1 MILIKILE
9 FSKKNWKSLSIT
21 VFLLA
26 IIIKLGYDYSQMS
39 NLYQTSQE
47 NSDRQIQELKEVYSH
62 ELYLKE
68 KALEE
73 YKETMRQIEEE
84 YKSSLEELKQIRVE
98 TAQQHIDNFS
108 GDKEALARD
117 IQGAFGFRYVP

>member
-9 FSKKNWKSLSIT
+9 FGKEHWKTLSI
-21 VFLLA
+21 VAFLLA

-47 NSDRQIQELKEVYSH
+47 NSDKQIQELKEIYSH
-62 ELYLKE
+62 ELFLNE

-84 YKSSLEELKQIRVE
+84 YRSSLEELKEIRVE
-98 TAQQHIDNFS
+98 TAQQHVDNFS

-117 IQGAFGFRYVP
+117 IQAVFGFKYVP

>member
-1 MILIKILE
+1 MSLIKILE

-39 NLYQTSQE
+39 SLYQTSQE
-47 NSDRQIQELKEVYSH
+47 NSDKQIQELKEIYSH
-62 ELYLKE
+62 ELFLKE

-73 YKETMRQIEEE
+73 YEETMRQIEEE
-84 YKSSLEELKQIRVE
+84 YKNSIEGLKQIRVE
-98 TAQQHIDNFS
+98 TTQRHVDNFS
-108 GDKEALARD
+108 GDKEALAKD
-117 IQGAFGFRYVP
+117 IQEAFGFKYVP